1 MSVLIVF
8 QVATEQNKVTK
19 FYCEPCGKK
28 LSSEAA
34 YNNHLSSA
42 KHKACVVKLEQRIS
56 ESEGT
61 PQVSEEKAVKSDTSK
76 KQLGTNGNDKM
87 DTGMCLISSILFQLF
102 KASCQIS

>member
-42 KHKACVVKLEQRIS
+42 KHKACVVKREQRIS

-61 PQVSEEKAVKSDTSK
+61 PQVSEEKSDTSK

>member
-42 KHKACVVKLEQRIS
+42 KHKACVVKREQRIS

-61 PQVSEEKAVKSDTSK
+61 PQVSEEKNETSK
-76 KQLGTNGNDKM
+76 KQLGTNDNYKM